1 MRQRAHH
8 SRNEKFNRRVC
19 ECGRFIQY
27 TALQYIDPKS
37 VWCHTYLWSSLVS
50 LLTLG
55 GYPLLSKWDLEPTL
69 PITGGHLNNYRT
81 EKEDAMHQTHRPQ
94 IVKAHMSAVEFDS
107 DPRLAG
113 NETGG
118 WGVSQPLA
126 FVNCMSHIVLAG
138 TVNWKRSRGFAVL
151 MSFPWTQVIL
161 WIPEE
166 PLLSPTFTDPSV
178 RAKLFISGVMR
189 SLPHLL
195 CLVALAQRGINGLL

>member
-1 MRQRAHH
+1 
-8 SRNEKFNRRVC
+8 
-19 ECGRFIQY
+19 
-27 TALQYIDPKS
+27 
-37 VWCHTYLWSSLVS
+37 
-50 LLTLG
+50 
-55 GYPLLSKWDLEPTL
+55 
-69 PITGGHLNNYRT
+69 
-81 EKEDAMHQTHRPQ
+81 MHQTRSPQ

-151 MSFPWTQVIL
+151 MSFPWTQVIV

-178 RAKLFISGVMR
+178 RAKLFISGAMWSCPTTASSPVFGSIGSEGNR
-189 SLPHLL
+189 WSIISTAPFKQKWSVVHLYL
-195 CLVALAQRGINGLL
+195 DVTGCSTCIMLYSKLLYAFEYRIFSYTVFIRDSDLKKWKKN